1 VYAVEFLCS
10 EAPMSNVVCDGSAA
24 TSSCADTAADREG
37 ENLGG
42 DSSEADAKDAKDA
55 DSFSAGGELSAGC
68 FATGSKDHTIA
79 LWNLFAE
86 TFETEPL

>member
-1 VYAVEFLCS
+1 
-10 EAPMSNVVCDGSAA
+10 MSNVVCDGSAA

-42 DSSEADAKDAKDA
+42 DSSEADAKDAN
-55 DSFSAGGELSAGC
+55 SFSAGGELSAGC

-79 LWNLFAE
+79 LWNLFTE
-86 TFETEPL
+86 TFETEQAL